1 MKDRL
6 CSEFLGATTNNEV
19 ITNRGSK
26 KLEMEVK
33 CLYDDVMTL
42 KTAIEEA
49 IIKGQKSLGEL
60 NDIPGSGLVSNEDFV
75 FTCANAGSGVVGWID
90 DF

>member
-6 CSEFLGATTNNEV
+6 CSDFVGATTNNV
-19 ITNRGSK
+19 GITNRGSK

-33 CLYDDVMTL
+33 RLHDDVVTL

-49 IIKGQKSLGEL
+49 IVKGQKSIAVLG
-60 NDIPGSGLVSNEDFV
+60 DIPESGLVSKEDFAL
-75 FTCANAGSGVVGWID
+75 TCVNAGPGIVGWLD

>member
-1 MKDRL
+1 MR
-6 CSEFLGATTNNEV
+6 V
-19 ITNRGSK
+19 IANRGSK

-33 CLYDDVMTL
+33 CLYDEVATL

-49 IIKGQKSLGEL
+49 IIKGQKSVAVLS
-60 NDIPGSGLVSNEDFV
+60 DIPESDLISNEDFV
-75 FTCANAGSGVVGWID
+75 FTGVNESSRIVGWLD

>member
-1 MKDRL
+1 
-6 CSEFLGATTNNEV
+6 
-19 ITNRGSK
+19 
-26 KLEMEVK
+26 MEVK
-33 CLYDDVMTL
+33 CLCDDVVTL

-49 IIKGQKSLGEL
+49 IIKGQKSLDGL

-75 FTCANAGSGVVGWID
+75 LTCVHAGSGVVGWLD

>member
-1 MKDRL
+1 MQLLLTLFK
-6 CSEFLGATTNNEV
+6 G

-33 CLYDDVMTL
+33 CLYDDVVTL

-49 IIKGQKSLGEL
+49 IIKGQQSVAVLS
-60 NDIPGSGLVSNEDFV
+60 DIPESGLVSKEDFAL
-75 FTCANAGSGVVGWID
+75 TCVNAGSGVVGWVN

>member
-1 MKDRL
+1 MQL
-6 CSEFLGATTNNEV
+6 LLTLFEV
-19 ITNRGSK
+19 IVNRGGK

-33 CLYDDVMTL
+33 RLYDDVMTL

-49 IIKGQKSLGEL
+49 IIKGQKSVAVL
-60 NDIPGSGLVSNEDFV
+60 NDIPESDLVSNKDFA
-75 FTCANAGSGVVGWID
+75 FTCVNAGSGVVGWVN